1 MHSIL
6 AVVTVIKIDR
16 LYPTSRSRAL
26 QPASSIY
33 AASSFYNTEINS
45 VHASSNTLNLP
56 PQIINSLCIYL
67 STETGKK
74 KNWSNLPVSFTTRE
88 FELNAVQVQSQ
99 KPPGLQYTHSIC
111 VVASCQQPSH
121 SKSSRKTNVFVAL
134 SPGILKI
141 GRQRGA
147 KWQDP
152 VFAFS
157 DIPNPC
163 TQQLLDRAPQ
173 ASMCRPVAGCS
184 SSSRQHR
191 WTTSHAWQYFIN
203 CKPHG
208 GYNQLVR
215 NKN

>member
-16 LYPTSRSRAL
+16 LYPTARSRAL

-45 VHASSNTLNLP
+45 VHAPSNTLNSP
-56 PQIINSLCIYL
+56 PQIINSLCIYW
-67 STETGKK
+67 SSETGKK

-163 TQQLLDRAPQ
+163 HSTAAWPCPSGQYVQARGWVQLQFP
-173 ASMCRPVAGCS
+173 
-184 SSSRQHR
+184 
-191 WTTSHAWQYFIN
+191 TTSLDYEPCLAVFY
-203 CKPHG
+203 K
-208 GYNQLVR
+208 L
-215 NKN
+215 